1 MKFIISLHILFSIK
15 QVYYFYNQTG
25 KQLMSFSPPGAV
37 LSLYN
42 TLEFLFNA
50 LLSSRWFP
58 QAGRWAPVMAPG
70 TRGGGLEGGHPPG
83 SQAEGWCCHR
93 APQSRWRTCW
103 RWWAPWAQARSVLCS
118 GLHSSCPRTP
128 PCLAEWLG
136 PGTSPL
142 TVGGLATGWPVLCK
156 DQNRREG
163 FSGDILQL
171 LPRFAF

>member
-58 QAGRWAPVMAPG
+58 QAGR
-70 TRGGGLEGGHPPG
+70 
-83 SQAEGWCCHR
+83 
-93 APQSRWRTCW
+93 
-103 RWWAPWAQARSVLCS
+103 
-118 GLHSSCPRTP
+118 
-128 PCLAEWLG
+128 
-136 PGTSPL
+136 
-142 TVGGLATGWPVLCK
+142 
-156 DQNRREG
+156 
-163 FSGDILQL
+163 
-171 LPRFAF
+171 